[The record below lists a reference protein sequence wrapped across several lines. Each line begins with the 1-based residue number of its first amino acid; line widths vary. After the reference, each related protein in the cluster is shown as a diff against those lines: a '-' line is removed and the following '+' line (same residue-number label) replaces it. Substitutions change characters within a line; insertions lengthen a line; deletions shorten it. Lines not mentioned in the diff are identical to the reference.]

1 MKILVAGGAGY
12 IGSCTV
18 EYLLDRG
25 HDVVVFDSLVK
36 GHRDAVDP
44 RASFILGDL
53 ADRGKIFQAVADE
66 KPEGI
71 IHFAAFIEVG
81 ESMKDPGKYFIN
93 NDSCGLNLLD
103 AAVAGGVKK
112 IVFSST
118 AATYGMPSRIPIPE
132 TEKTEPIN
140 AYGESKLIFEKILRW
155 YREIHG
161 LNYIALRYFNACGAT
176 ARRGEDHDPE
186 SHLIPIIL
194 QVAQGKR
201 PHIGIYGD
209 DYPTS
214 DGTCIRDYVHVTD
227 LAQAHLLA
235 LESPLSGSFNIG
247 SGNGFSVK
255 EIIEATRQVTGHP
268 IPAQVSPRRAGD
280 PAFLISD
287 STAARTQL
295 GWKPQ
300 HDDIRTIIAD
310 AWNWRLRNPNGYKG

>member
-18 EYLLDRG
+18 EYLLDCG
-25 HDVVVFDSLVK
+25 HDVVVYDSLVK
-36 GHRDAVDP
+36 GHRQAVDP
-44 RASFILGDL
+44 RAKFILGDL
-53 ADRGKIFQAVADE
+53 ADRAGIFQAVAAE
-66 KPEGI
+66 KPKGI

-93 NDSCGLNLLD
+93 NDACGLNLLD
-103 AAVAGGVKK
+103 AAVAGGVHKM
-112 IVFSST
+112 VFSST

-176 ARRGEDHDPE
+176 ATHGEDHHPE

-194 QVAQGKR
+194 QVAQGR
-201 PHIGIYGD
+201 RQHIGIYGD
-209 DYPTS
+209 DYPTA
-214 DGTCIRDYVHVTD
+214 DGTCVRDYVHVTD

-247 SGNGFSVK
+247 AGNGFSVR
-255 EIIEATRQVTGHP
+255 EIIEAARQVTGHP
-268 IPAQVSPRRAGD
+268 IPAQVTPRRAGD

-295 GWKPQ
+295 GWKPR
-300 HDDIRTIIAD
+300 HDDIKTIIAD
-310 AWNWRLRNPNGYKG
+310 AWNWHQRNPDGYK

>member
-1 MKILVAGGAGY
+1 MKIAVIDDYQDAFRKLACAAK
-12 IGSCTV
+12 
-18 EYLLDRG
+18 LKG
-25 HDVVVFDSLVK
+25 HDITVY
-36 GHRDAVDP
+36 RDT
-44 RASFILGDL
+44 
-53 ADRGKIFQAVADE
+53 E
-66 KPEGI
+66 KDAAR
-71 IHFAAFIEVG
+71 FAARLSAWG
-81 ESMKDPGKYFIN
+81 
-93 NDSCGLNLLD
+93 
-103 AAVAGGVKK
+103 
-112 IVFSST
+112 
-118 AATYGMPSRIPIPE
+118 ATYGDEAGDRGILG
-132 TEKTEPIN
+132 K
-140 AYGESKLIFEKILRW
+140 GKL
-155 YREIHG
+155 
-161 LNYIALRYFNACGAT
+161 
-176 ARRGEDHDPE
+176 
-186 SHLIPIIL
+186 
-194 QVAQGKR
+194 VA
-201 PHIGIYGD
+201 HIGIYGD